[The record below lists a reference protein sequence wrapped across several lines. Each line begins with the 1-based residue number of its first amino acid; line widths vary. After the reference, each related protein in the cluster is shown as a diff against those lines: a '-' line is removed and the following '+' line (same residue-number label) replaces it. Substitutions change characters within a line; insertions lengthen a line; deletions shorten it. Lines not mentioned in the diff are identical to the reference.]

1 MRKKFR
7 ILAALM
13 ALCLGAAI
21 LSGCAGSASSAS
33 SAGASGEE
41 KSLRVVATIFP
52 VYDWARQVVGDLPG
66 VELVWLQDTGV
77 DLHSYQPSAAD
88 LLNLS
93 SCDLF
98 LYVGGESDSWVA
110 GALEEAVNP
119 DLQALNLLEALGDK
133 ARPETLTEGMQ
144 AEEDHDGHDHDH
156 EEEETADEHI
166 WLSLRNASLLTGAL
180 ADALGRLD
188 PDNADAYAANA
199 AAYQAQLAGLDAEYQ
214 AAVEGASASA
224 PLFGDRFPF
233 RYLADDYG
241 LEVYAAFPGCSAETE
256 ASFETVAF
264 LADKVD
270 QLGLPAVLTIEG
282 SDQRVAQTIIQN
294 TAAQNAAL
302 LRLDSMQG
310 TTAQDAAD
318 GASYLSIMESN
329 LAVLKTALA

>member
-33 SAGASGEE
+33 SGGASGEE

-214 AAVEGASASA
+214 AAVEEASASA
-224 PLFGDRFPF
+224 LLFGDRFPF

-264 LADKVD
+264 LAGKVD

>member
-33 SAGASGEE
+33 SGGASGEE

-224 PLFGDRFPF
+224 LLFGDRFPF

-310 TTAQDAAD
+310 TTARDAAD

>member
-33 SAGASGEE
+33 SGGASGEE

-110 GALEEAVNP
+110 GALEEAMNP

-224 PLFGDRFPF
+224 LLFGDRFPF

-264 LADKVD
+264 LAGKVD

-310 TTAQDAAD
+310 TTARDAAD